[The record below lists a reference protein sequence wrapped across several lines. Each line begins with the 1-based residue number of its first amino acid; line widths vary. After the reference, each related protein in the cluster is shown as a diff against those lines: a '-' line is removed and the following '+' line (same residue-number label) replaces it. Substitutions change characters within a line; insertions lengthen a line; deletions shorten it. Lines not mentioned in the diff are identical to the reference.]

1 MSKKHYRLPLGI
13 SAVMFF
19 SAILLPTC
27 LVLRSNSETRLYSDG
42 STHSWVQIS
51 YRELVDMAQ
60 LAQSGR
66 TVRQVLDE
74 LPGKLYL
81 KSELQ
86 PFLEP
91 FSALLPEA
99 LDLINGPAEFPRY
112 NVADMYPYGSA
123 QPAWA
128 AIARG
133 GKIIVTDDGNGRASV
148 FVPGSEPE
156 AAYKA
161 HYSVLRH
168 MLVTLLPPAGTSLE
182 ISVYAYRNDY
192 ALCRLSLNTK
202 PFELRASEF
211 PPLRGKRPLDLV
223 GFQHFFDQQPELAG
237 AAIDG
242 SGAVVLVGRA
252 GNAQTLAGRPI
263 QISDLAVAYR
273 AVFHAG
279 YNKPFVSLDS
289 HLDPTLTKVN
299 FGGFLEDTHIG
310 AVVLEADKRFKT
322 ISSGLDPNSF
332 VDIRTTIRKSVPD
345 FATASERD
353 LGLRDNVTKGWVGTR
368 FWYYPDSVEVITD
381 TEYQYAVIGRAQFE
395 ADAERSREDYATE
408 EEFERFKKTQLSPSI
423 RSNIDHLN
431 ENYDKYVVAFP
442 ELKEFSVVA
451 RLMGICVWLDN
462 AKLNRIDL
470 DSLLAAALPPCRTPR
485 ERSKFL
491 AVTRCV
497 FDASNELGLSDIQQ
511 VSSVTY
517 LGSVLNRRLEEVF
530 PTNEHL
536 ARYLALADGAEEDRF
551 EEFSD
556 EAIRI
561 RRSYEGDNVR
571 RIIGNENQLKTLLKY
586 AAHNLEP
593 GVPQEHAE
601 LEDKIHTLESEIER
615 IKGRLNRLSV
625 VMSQSTEAHNQNV
638 DKYNRL
644 VEQQRRAVA
653 EVNSLIDQYNA
664 RASALQSRFIME
676 IGGGVGLDPSQFDVR
691 VQKNSPALHKIQKVV
706 RETKDTQGFFDGEK
720 WLRTRPY
727 VAETTHKK
735 AFASRR
741 WDLDRRVEQPGWS
754 YYSAHSAASMRYWHR
769 TWDGTDTDWRD
780 QLNWDNTRVRKR
792 EYSAFSRELV
802 VEEYYEG
809 QLKESIVGSL
819 DGRNLIVFRRR
830 DREHTDPPQDPP
842 SWWPISR
849 N

>member
-1 MSKKHYRLPLGI
+1 MSKKYYRLPLGM
-13 SAVMFF
+13 ATAMFF
-19 SAILLPTC
+19 LAILLSTC
-27 LVLRSNSETRLYSDG
+27 LVSHSYSEPRLNSDG
-42 STHSWVQIS
+42 SVQSWVYID
-51 YRELVDMAQ
+51 YRELVDMDQ

-66 TVRQVLDE
+66 TVRQVLGE

-123 QPAWA
+123 QPVWA

-133 GKIIVTDDGNGRASV
+133 GKVVVTDDGNGRASA

-161 HYSVLRH
+161 YYGVLRH
-168 MLVTLLPPAGTSLE
+168 MLSTLVSPGVTSLE
-182 ISVYAYRNDY
+182 VSVYAYINDY
-192 ALCRLSLNTK
+192 SSCRLSLNTK
-202 PFELRASEF
+202 PFQLSASEF
-211 PPLRGKRPLDLV
+211 PPPPGKKPLDLV
-223 GFQHFFDQQPELAG
+223 GFQQFFDQQPELAG

-263 QISDLAVAYR
+263 QLSDLAVAYR

-279 YNKPFVSLDS
+279 YNKPFVSLDP

-299 FGGFLEDTHIG
+299 FGGFLEDTYIG

-332 VDIRTTIRKSVPD
+332 IDIRTTIRKSVPD
-345 FATASERD
+345 FVTASERD
-353 LGLRDNVTKGWVGTR
+353 LGLWDNVTTEWVGTR
-368 FWYYPDSVEVITD
+368 FWYYPDSVEVVTD
-381 TEYQYAVIGRAQFE
+381 TEYHYAAISRAQFK

-408 EEFERFKKTQLSPSI
+408 DEFERFKKTQLSPSV

-470 DSLLAAALPPCRTPR
+470 DSLLAVELPPCRTPR
-485 ERSKFL
+485 ERNKFL
-491 AVTRCV
+491 AVSLCV
-497 FDASNELGLSDIQQ
+497 VDASNELDLSDIQQ

-517 LGSVLNRRLEEVF
+517 LGSVLNRKLEDVF

-536 ARYLALADGAEEDRF
+536 ARYLAMADGAEEDRL
-551 EEFSD
+551 EEFTD

-561 RRSYEGDNVR
+561 RRLYEGGSVR
-571 RIIGNENQLKTLLKY
+571 RIIGNENQLKALVKY
-586 AAHNLEP
+586 AADNLEP
-593 GVPQEHAE
+593 GVPQDHAE
-601 LEDKIHTLESEIER
+601 LEDKIHRLDSEIEG

-625 VMSQSTEAHNQNV
+625 VMSQSVEAHNQNV
-638 DKYNRL
+638 DKYNGL

-653 EVNSLIDQYNA
+653 EANSLIVQYNA
-664 RASALQSRFIME
+664 RVSAAESRRVME

-691 VQKNSPALHKIQKVV
+691 VKNNSPVLAKIQRVV
-706 RETKDTQGFFDGEK
+706 RETKDAPGFFDGEK

-727 VAETTHKK
+727 VAGTTHNK
-735 AFASRR
+735 APASRR
-741 WDLDRRVEQPGWS
+741 WDLDRRVEQQGKS
-754 YYSAHSAASMRYWHR
+754 YYSAHSAASMRYWHSAWGE
-769 TWDGTDTDWRD
+769 TGTEWQD
-780 QLNWDNTRVRKR
+780 QLSWDNTKVRKR
-792 EYSAFSRELV
+792 AYSALSRELV
-802 VEEYYEG
+802 IEKYNGGELQNSVVANY
-809 QLKESIVGSL
+809 
-819 DGRNLIVFRRR
+819 DGRNQIVFRSR
-830 DREHTDPPQDPP
+830 DRESTDPAGDPP